1 MELKD
6 YKFHWSG
13 DDLRFAVFSDGPCRA
28 DYLHHVLLPIVRMR
42 VEVYEIKPGIGAR
55 WVVVQQRD
63 GETES
68 CRLFVKT
75 GEAFRE
81 NMPDHVPTA
90 LKSEI
95 LRRFPKLTLEAR
107 PLDRRVGRRFRTAGS
122 KLAQGGSHIP

>member
-28 DYLHHVLLPIVRMR
+28 DYLHHVLLPIARMR
-42 VEVYEIKPGIGAR
+42 VEVYEIKPGIGAQ

-63 GETES
+63 GENES
-68 CRLFVKT
+68 CKLFVKT
-75 GEAFRE
+75 GESFRE
-81 NMPDHVPTA
+81 NVPDQVPTA

-107 PLDRRVGRRFRTAGS
+107 SLDRRVGRRFRTADSG
-122 KLAQGGSHIP
+122 